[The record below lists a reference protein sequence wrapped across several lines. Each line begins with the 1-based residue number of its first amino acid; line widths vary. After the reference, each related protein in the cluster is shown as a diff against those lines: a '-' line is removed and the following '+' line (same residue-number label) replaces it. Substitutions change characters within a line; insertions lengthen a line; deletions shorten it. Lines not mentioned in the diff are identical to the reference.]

1 MGNKLDLIDDEE
13 HSREVA
19 VSEALELA
27 RELNIDYIET
37 SALTGHGVENMF
49 RRLVLS
55 VAKVLPEIKIH
66 LELTSLP
73 EGWLIQFN
81 EEPATK
87 ERPGKD
93 SGIESRT
100 NSEKLGISPSS
111 STISG
116 GTNSGSKSNHVV
128 PEEYPPRSLPTAQ
141 PRASFIAD
149 RLREEFQ
156 SKYAYVNYWTGEKQS
171 ELPLKPAPTGL
182 LYIAG
187 SQAIKIDDA
196 DKEEFQRKSLE

>member
-1 MGNKLDLIDDEE
+1 MGNKLDLIDNEE

-37 SALTGHGVENMF
+37 SALTGQGVENMF

-55 VAKVLPEIKIH
+55 VAKLLPEIKIH

-81 EEPATK
+81 EESKQP
-87 ERPGKD
+87 PSKD
-93 SGIESRT
+93 SVVDSRA
-100 NSEKLGISPSS
+100 NSEKLGISLSNS
-111 STISG
+111 AIVG
-116 GTNSGSKSNHVV
+116 GTNSGSKPNHVV
-128 PEEYPPRSLPTAQ
+128 PEEYPPRSLPSAQ
-141 PRASFIAD
+141 PRASIVAD
-149 RLREEFQ
+149 RLRDEFQ
-156 SKYAYVNYWTGEKQS
+156 SKYVYVNYWTGEKQS
-171 ELPLKPAPTGL
+171 DLPLKPASTGL

-187 SQAIKIDDA
+187 SQAVKIDDA
-196 DKEEFQRKSLE
+196 DKDEFQRKSLE

>member
-1 MGNKLDLIDDEE
+1 MGNKLDLINDEE

-81 EEPATK
+81 EESTTK
-87 ERPGKD
+87 QLPGKD
-93 SGIESRT
+93 SGVESRT
-100 NSEKLGISPSS
+100 NSEKLGISSS
-111 STISG
+111 SSSISG
-116 GTNSGSKSNHVV
+116 STNSGSKSNHVV

-141 PRASFIAD
+141 PRASIIAD

-156 SKYAYVNYWTGEKQS
+156 SKFVYVNYWTGEKQS

-187 SQAIKIDDA
+187 SQPVKIDDA